1 MFKISN
7 MDKGLS
13 STLIAPSVLAADLCN
28 LGTDI
33 DSVVSAGADWLH
45 LDIMDGNFV
54 PPITFGAD
62 LVKRLKNLT
71 KIYLDVHLMV
81 VKPERHIT
89 TFKNAGANRLVVHQ
103 ETCPHLHRNLQ
114 EIKEL
119 GIDNGVALNPAT
131 PVETVYNVLELC
143 DLVLVM
149 SVNPGWGGQAFLDL
163 AVPKIE
169 TLRNEID
176 KRGLKTLIQVDGG
189 INAKTAKTCLNAGAN
204 VLVAGTFIFGN
215 ADRTLAIRQL
225 KEAR

>member
-1 MFKISN
+1 MN
-7 MDKGLS
+7 TGLPN
-13 STLIAPSVLAADLCN
+13 TLIAPSVLAADLCN
-28 LGTDI
+28 LTTDI

-62 LVKRLKNLT
+62 LVKCLRNHT
-71 KIYLDVHLMV
+71 KTYLDVHLMV

-89 TFKNAGANRLVVHQ
+89 SFKNAGANRLVVHQ
-103 ETCPHLHRNLQ
+103 EICPHLHRTLQ

-119 GIDNGVALNPAT
+119 EIENGVALNPAT
-131 PVETVYNVLELC
+131 PVETVYNVLDQC

-163 AVPKIE
+163 AVPKIK

-189 INAKTAKTCLNAGAN
+189 INEKTAKACLNAGAN
-204 VLVAGTFIFGN
+204 VLVAGTFIFGA
-215 ADRTLAIRQL
+215 ADRALAIKQL
-225 KEAR
+225 REAR

>member
-1 MFKISN
+1 

-103 ETCPHLHRNLQ
+103 ETCPHLHRTLQ

-131 PVETVYNVLELC
+131 PVETVYNVLDQC

-149 SVNPGWGGQAFLDL
+149 SVNPGWGGQTFLDL
-163 AVPKIE
+163 AVPKIA

-176 KRGLKTLIQVDGG
+176 KRGSNTLIQVDGG
-189 INAKTAKTCLNAGAN
+189 INAKTAKACLNAGAN

>member
-1 MFKISN
+1 